1 MRHAYVTSR
10 RYLDSRVQNYRNEE
24 LGKVH
29 DVLID
34 LDTGRVTSVIVAVR
48 GALGLG
54 SRLVVVPFE
63 ELQPTYGDQALLWDI
78 PRDEVMARPALD
90 PRIEDSGVHM
100 PTPQH
105 A

>member
-1 MRHAYVTSR
+1 MRHACVTSR
-10 RYLDSRVQNYRNEE
+10 RYLDSRVQNYRNEL

-34 LDTGRVTSVIVAVR
+34 LETGRVTSVIIAV
-48 GALGLG
+48 GGCLGVG
-54 SRLVVVPFE
+54 SRRVVVPFE
-63 ELQPTYGDQALLWDI
+63 ELRPTYGDQALLWDI
-78 PRDEVMARPALD
+78 PRDEVMTRPPLD
-90 PRIEDSGVHM
+90 PRGEESGVRM